1 MLLNEAVNEYEYS
14 GNIDRKS
21 IGQNISEPFMKRKRK
36 PTKLYSLSKI
46 PLKSMVWSN
55 KFYENPCI
63 FLYYKD
69 FCYILNL

>member
-36 PTKLYSLSKI
+36 PTKLYGLLKI
-46 PLKSMVWSN
+46 PLKNMVWSN
-55 KFYENPCI
+55 KSHKNPCI
-63 FLYYKD
+63 FLYYKN
-69 FCYILNL
+69 FCYIFNL